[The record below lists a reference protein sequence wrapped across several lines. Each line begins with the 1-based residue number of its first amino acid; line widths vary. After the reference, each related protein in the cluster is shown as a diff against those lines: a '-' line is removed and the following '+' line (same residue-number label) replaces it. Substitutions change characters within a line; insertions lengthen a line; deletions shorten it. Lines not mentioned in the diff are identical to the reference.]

1 MIKMRIIN
9 IIIVTED
16 ARGCTAGLQY
26 GKYLSKYVDTTI
38 AMMESKYDDVLFS
51 DVGIDDKKV
60 LKLPQKKG
68 MKQIIEKIP
77 FFPKRYS
84 NVFIKTNLDL
94 SELKKYDIVHL
105 HHTIPFFSFKQ
116 IADMCVKNNIPY
128 VNILH
133 DLNVMINMPEALDM
147 KKYQKIIYNKLILKN
162 YITILNNASCLF
174 ALTEADKALA
184 KSLFPNKK
192 IVVSPNGVVLSE
204 FNININ
210 DNKYQSFL
218 EENDVDPNKKL
229 ILFVGS
235 IDKRKGVDI
244 LVKAVKNV
252 NEEFQLLIVGP
263 KIDSRFYSY
272 IEKLIGDDSKIKVLD
287 YVSKK
292 NLIVLY
298 NLADIFVLPSLSEGL
313 PLVLLEA
320 MAARTPCIASDIMGS
335 NEVVEHN
342 KTGFLFPKGDVN
354 SLTGYLA
361 ELLGDK
367 DLRKYMGDN
376 AQKVV
381 KEKYD
386 WDVIVKNNIEIY
398 KEILRGGYREG
409 IK

>member
-1 MIKMRIIN
+1 M
-9 IIIVTED
+9 
-16 ARGCTAGLQY
+16 
-26 GKYLSKYVDTTI
+26 
-38 AMMESKYDDVLFS
+38 
-51 DVGIDDKKV
+51 
-60 LKLPQKKG
+60 
-68 MKQIIEKIP
+68 
-77 FFPKRYS
+77 
-84 NVFIKTNLDL
+84 
-94 SELKKYDIVHL
+94 KKYDIVHL

-128 VNILH
+128 VNTLH
-133 DLNVMINMPEALDM
+133 ELNVMLTLPEVMDM

-162 YITILNNASCLF
+162 YLTVLKNASCLF
-174 ALTEADKALA
+174 ALSEADKELA
-184 KSLFPNKK
+184 KKLFPNKEV
-192 IVVSPNGVVLSE
+192 ILSPNGVVSSE
-204 FNININ
+204 FNMNTQ
-210 DNKYQSFL
+210 DDRYQSFL
-218 EENDVDPNKKL
+218 EENDIDPNQKF

-244 LVKAVKNV
+244 LVKAVKNL

-263 KIDSRFYSY
+263 KIDSTFYSY
-272 IEKLIGDDSKIKVLD
+272 IENLISDDSKIKVLD

-292 NLIVLY
+292 NLIALY

-320 MAARTPCIASDIMGS
+320 MAAGTPCITSDIMGS

-354 SLTGYLA
+354 SLTDYLA
-361 ELLGDK
+361 ELLRDK

-376 AQKVV
+376 ALKAV

-398 KEILRGGYREG
+398 KEIVRGEH
-409 IK
+409 KK

>member
-1 MIKMRIIN
+1 MRILN
-9 IIIVTED
+9 IMIVTEN

-38 AMMESKYDDVLFS
+38 AMMEGKYDDELIS
-51 DVGIDDKKV
+51 QAGIDKKV

-84 NVFIKTNLDL
+84 NVFVKTNLDL

-128 VNILH
+128 VNTLH
-133 DLNVMINMPEALDM
+133 ELNVMLTLPEVMDM

-162 YITILNNASCLF
+162 YLTVLKNASCLF
-174 ALTEADKALA
+174 ALSEADKELA
-184 KSLFPNKK
+184 KKLFPNKEV
-192 IVVSPNGVVLSE
+192 ILSPNGVVSSE
-204 FNININ
+204 FNMNTQ
-210 DNKYQSFL
+210 DDRYQSFL
-218 EENDVDPNKKL
+218 EENDIDPNQKF

-244 LVKAVKNV
+244 LVKAVKNL

-263 KIDSRFYSY
+263 KIDSTFYSY
-272 IEKLIGDDSKIKVLD
+272 IENLISDDSKIKVLD

-292 NLIVLY
+292 NLIALY

-320 MAARTPCIASDIMGS
+320 MAAGTPCITSDIMGS

-354 SLTGYLA
+354 SLTDYLA
-361 ELLGDK
+361 ELLRDK

-376 AQKVV
+376 ALKAV

-398 KEILRGGYREG
+398 KEIVRGEH
-409 IK
+409 KK

>member
-1 MIKMRIIN
+1 MNIK
-9 IIIVTED
+9 
-16 ARGCTAGLQY
+16 
-26 GKYLSKYVDTTI
+26 
-38 AMMESKYDDVLFS
+38 
-51 DVGIDDKKV
+51 
-60 LKLPQKKG
+60 
-68 MKQIIEKIP
+68 
-77 FFPKRYS
+77 
-84 NVFIKTNLDL
+84 
-94 SELKKYDIVHL
+94 
-105 HHTIPFFSFKQ
+105 
-116 IADMCVKNNIPY
+116 
-128 VNILH
+128 
-133 DLNVMINMPEALDM
+133 
-147 KKYQKIIYNKLILKN
+147 
-162 YITILNNASCLF
+162 
-174 ALTEADKALA
+174 
-184 KSLFPNKK
+184 
-192 IVVSPNGVVLSE
+192 
-204 FNININ
+204 

-218 EENDVDPNKKL
+218 EENDVDPNQKL